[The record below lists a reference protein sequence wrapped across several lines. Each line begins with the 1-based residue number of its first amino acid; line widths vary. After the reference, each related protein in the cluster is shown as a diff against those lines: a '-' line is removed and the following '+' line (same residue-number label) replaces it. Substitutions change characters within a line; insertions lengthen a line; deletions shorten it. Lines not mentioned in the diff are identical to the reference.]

1 MLMNQWLARWFKHIP
16 ESLIL
21 VIGRFSISAVFWLSG
36 QTKVSGLSI
45 DIISGTFQLGWPH
58 ITPQT
63 IFLFQHE
70 YALPLL
76 PPFLAAVL
84 AVIAEHV
91 CAILLLIG
99 WQTRLAAFILA
110 GMTLVI
116 EIFVYPLAYPTHG
129 VWLTVLL
136 LLMVKGGGYLSVD
149 ERLKRSTV

>member
-1 MLMNQWLARWFKHIP
+1 MLVNQWLVRWFRHIP

-21 VIGRFSISAVFWLSG
+21 LLGRFSISAVFWLSG

-45 DIISGTFQLGWPH
+45 DFVSGTFQLGWPH

-63 IFLFQHE
+63 IYLFQHE

-84 AVIAEHV
+84 AAVAEHV
-91 CAILLLIG
+91 CSILLLIG
-99 WQTRLAAFILA
+99 WQTRLAAFVLA

-129 VWLTVLL
+129 IWLAVFLW
-136 LLMVKGGGYLSVD
+136 LMVKGGGYVSVD
-149 ERLKRSTV
+149 EWFRRRSS